1 MMETSSIIVK
11 QFRTGGDRNFGYLVA
26 CQQKRE
32 ALVIDASFD
41 PDMIVTFAHDH
52 GFVLRYLFSTHG
64 HSDHTNGNEAFMQM
78 TALEP
83 LLYGSTCSRTGIEVI
98 DGALFPLGLLNVCIL
113 YTPGHTSDSMCLHI
127 DNALFTGDTLFTGK
141 VGGTTTEEQAREEY
155 NSLHQKIMNLPDNT
169 TIYPG
174 HDYGVT
180 PTTSIMSERI
190 NNPFLQQETF
200 KDFLFLKEN
209 WVSYKKSHGIL

>member
-1 MMETSSIIVK
+1 MMEDSCIIVK

-26 CQQKRE
+26 CQPTRE

-41 PDMIVTFAHDH
+41 PDMIVKFAHDH

-64 HSDHTNGNEAFMQM
+64 HSDHTNGNEAFKQM

-98 DGALFPLGLLNVCIL
+98 DGALFPLGLFNMCII

-141 VGGTTTEEQAREEY
+141 VGGTVTDEQARDEY
-155 NSLHQKIMNLPDNT
+155 ESLHHKLMRLPEET
-169 TIYPG
+169 MVYPG
-174 HDYGVT
+174 HDYGVA
-180 PTTSIMSERI
+180 PTSTIGVERAS
-190 NNPFLQQETF
+190 NPFLQQE
-200 KDFLFLKEN
+200 DFNAFLYLKHN
-209 WVSYKKSHGIL
+209 WKAYKTTHGIA